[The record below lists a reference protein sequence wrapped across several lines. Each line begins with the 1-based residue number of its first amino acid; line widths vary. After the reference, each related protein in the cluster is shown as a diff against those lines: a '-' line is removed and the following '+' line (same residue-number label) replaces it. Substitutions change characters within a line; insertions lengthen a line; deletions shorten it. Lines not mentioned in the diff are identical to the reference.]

1 MSLQGYM
8 DQFFAGRMG
17 NRFLQQ
23 IFAAG
28 ARLTGKEFIDV
39 SGCFDHTVQVS
50 TLNGTDVIRVR
61 ASVNGVTFEQ
71 INATVDGLNA
81 NGIYLFQ
88 GSFKK
93 LQFSKTSGTGTTTEV
108 WYAGRP

>member
-1 MSLQGYM
+1 MSLTEAM
-8 DQFFAGRMG
+8 ARFFVGRMG
-17 NRFLQQ
+17 GQFLHQ

-28 ARLTGKEFIDV
+28 VRFTGKEFVDV

-71 INATVDGLNA
+71 ISAPLDAIGA

-93 LQFSKTSGTGTTTEV
+93 LQFTKQSGTGTTTEV